1 MKSSVLSRRLF
12 AVFLLL
18 PGTLLFAAAPLA
30 EVHEKCLQ
38 NSREVYQAR
47 LMDCKTSGRNVTRC
61 RAEAAKEKRELL
73 DYCAVGLKKQPAT
86 IIVNSH

>member
-1 MKSSVLSRRLF
+1 MKSSVVSRLLF
-12 AVFLLL
+12 AVFLLSCA
-18 PGTLLFAAAPLA
+18 GLLYAAAPVA

-47 LMDCKTSGRNVTRC
+47 LMDCKLHSRNSARC

-73 DYCAVGLKKQPAT
+73 DYCAAGLKKQPAT